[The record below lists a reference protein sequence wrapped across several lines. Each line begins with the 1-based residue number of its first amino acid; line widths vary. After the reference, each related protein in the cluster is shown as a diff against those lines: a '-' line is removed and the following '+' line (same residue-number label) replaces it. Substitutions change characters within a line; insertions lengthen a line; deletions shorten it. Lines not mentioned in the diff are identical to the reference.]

1 MQDEHTQ
8 DPMAPVDP
16 AARARPAPGAAGAVE
31 AVAEPRREDAVDDGF
46 LTSPAAPAED
56 GVLAPAGLPDGD
68 DYGEFSWPE
77 GFQVNPAALGRF
89 VPLARELGLD
99 KAGAQRL
106 AGLYAELDQE
116 RHREQAAFIAGQNK
130 EWRDEIR
137 SHPEYGGANLERTT
151 GDVARTMRRFG
162 SPPADGADPPDE
174 RPELAGNV
182 LFPRPGVPGGV
193 RGLLARRR
201 PGRRR
206 RRLHRPPPVPRPPLK
221 RFGKNRCLLRSR
233 LS

>member
-162 SPPADGADPPDE
+162 SPRLMEQIRQMNVQNWPEMFYFLARVSRAVSEDCSPAGGPDGAAAVSTA
-174 RPELAGNV
+174 RL
-182 LFPRPGVPGGV
+182 LFP
-193 RGLLARRR
+193 GLR
-201 PGRRR
+201 
-206 RRLHRPPPVPRPPLK
+206 
-221 RFGKNRCLLRSR
+221 
-233 LS
+233 

>member
-1 MQDEHTQ
+1 MQDEHIQ

-16 AARARPAPGAAGAVE
+16 AARAQPAPGAVGAVE
-31 AVAEPRREDAVDDGF
+31 AVAEPRRDEAAADGF
-46 LTSPAAPAED
+46 LTNP
-56 GVLAPAGLPDGD
+56 VPAGLPDGD

-106 AGLYAELDQE
+106 AQLYAELDQD

-137 SHPEYGGANLERTT
+137 SHPEYGGANLERTA

-162 SPPADGADPPDE
+162 SPRLMEQIRQMNVQNWPEMFYFLAKVSRAVSEDCSPGGGPDSGAAVSTA
-174 RPELAGNV
+174 RL
-182 LFPRPGVPGGV
+182 LFP
-193 RGLLARRR
+193 GLR
-201 PGRRR
+201 
-206 RRLHRPPPVPRPPLK
+206 
-221 RFGKNRCLLRSR
+221 
-233 LS
+233 